1 MPVILFPIT
10 DSAFTPAENQFVQYL
25 RQVLKDTDDVCQIF
39 DDSQLLS
46 YIDLA
51 LMDINSH
58 PTVTFYTVDTV
69 PRDWYNVIIL
79 GAYVFALNAQG
90 LTERA
95 RNFNIS
101 DQGINYTP
109 PDLPGHMVNLAQA
122 METKFQTEKE
132 RIKANVR
139 PMPQGLGSTRVL
151 TPNPLMMRL
160 RHLRAHR
167 FF

>member
-1 MPVILFPIT
+1 MPVILFPYT
-10 DSAFTPAENQFVQYL
+10 NDAFTPAENQFIQYL
-25 RQVLKDTDDVCQIF
+25 RQILKDTDDVCQIF

-51 LMDINSH
+51 LMDLNSH

-69 PRDWYNVIIL
+69 PRDWYNVIVL

-109 PDLPGHMVNLAQA
+109 PDLPGHMVSLATA
-122 METKFQTEKE
+122 MEAKFQTEKE